1 MDIEKITAD
10 AVALFNNGYNCAES
24 VATAVTASFVPGQN
38 CLPKLATCFGGGL
51 GRRGETCGALV
62 GALLAASLLKGREP
76 GEGDDAKKRA
86 YECSERIVEQFR
98 EDFGCLNCRGLL
110 GVDLSDPA
118 GFKTYKERD
127 MHHTHCVGIVAA
139 AVRTACEA
147 LSD

>member
-1 MDIEKITAD
+1 MDIEKIAAR
-10 AVALFNNGYNCAES
+10 AVELFNGGYNCAES
-24 VATAVTASFVPGQN
+24 VATAVAAAYVPGQN

-62 GALLAASLLKGREP
+62 GALLATSLLKGRES

-98 EDFGCLNCRGLL
+98 EDFKCLNCRDLV

-127 MHHTHCVGIVAA
+127 MHHTHCVNYVAA
-139 AVRTACEA
+139 AARTACEA